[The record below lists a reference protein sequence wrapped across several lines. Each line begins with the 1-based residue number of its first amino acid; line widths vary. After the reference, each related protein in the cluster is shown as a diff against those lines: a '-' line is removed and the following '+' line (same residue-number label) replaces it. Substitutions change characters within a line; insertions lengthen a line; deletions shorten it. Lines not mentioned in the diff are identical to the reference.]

1 MVRTQQE
8 CRISNRVKHAPSDI
22 SHNAPPVITIVS
34 GNKFVNCPYITSIE
48 RVGFTGQDGRG
59 MKEIGIFRKK
69 STLFTAT

>member
-8 CRISNRVKHAPSDI
+8 CRISNRLKYAPSDI
-22 SHNAPPVITIVS
+22 SHDAPLVIITIS
-34 GNKFVNCPYITSIE
+34 GNEFVACPYTTSIE
-48 RVGFTGQDGRG
+48 RVGFAGQEGWG

>member
-22 SHNAPPVITIVS
+22 SHDAPSVIITIS
-34 GNKFVNCPYITSIE
+34 GNKFVDCPYITSIE
-48 RVGFTGQDGRG
+48 RVGFTGQDGRK

-69 STLFTAT
+69 SNLFTAT